1 MVQVPDVGHSIIE
14 THNGANTQRVDFRV
28 FLKGR
33 RTPVSIEH
41 NMRSGMVTLD
51 VNGKPVKSW

>member
-1 MVQVPDVGHSIIE
+1 MPNIGHSIIE

-33 RTPVSIEH
+33 RNTVSIE
-41 NMRSGMVTLD
+41 NNLRSGMVTLD
-51 VNGKPVKSW
+51 VNGKPKKSW